1 MAERHVTFALRG
13 KYARLIGE
21 AEHHECE
28 AARLRALAGHVEIA
42 AKLFDDGL
50 DLSDTRPIQPRNY
63 NRWKQ
68 RGIGLRVFLTVL
80 REAGR
85 PLTSLEIAER
95 ALAFDPDAG
104 SDRATV
110 KALVGPINKA
120 LVKRCDDVVAIEGR
134 PRRWAIC
141 VA

>member
-1 MAERHVTFALRG
+1 MAERHVTFALRD

-21 AEHHECE
+21 AEHHERE
-28 AARLRALAGHVEIA
+28 AERLRDLAGHVEIA

-50 DLSDTRPIQPRNY
+50 DLSDTRPIQPRSY

-95 ALAFDPDAG
+95 ALAFDPHAE
-104 SDRATV
+104 SDKAAV

-120 LVKRCDDVVAIEGR
+120 LAKRDGEVVVIEGR
-134 PRRWAIC
+134 PRRWE
-141 VA
+141 VAR